1 VNTSHR
7 HHFCTYIY
15 YFCRCIIINFVVSLP
30 ILLSHYRLLLYRY
43 HLSFSCSARQQ
54 KFETFSK
61 FQISV
66 SNFCCLA
73 LHEKVWDWL
82 QGSGFRVWGSG
93 FRVQGLGTKVR
104 RRFSVTSMLP
114 SGQALLPIVTCV
126 CVSLINVF
134 SSPVYVC
141 LLLMCSLVS
150 LINVFSLALDKRC
163 CRSSPVYVCL
173 LLMCSLVS
181 LINVFSL
188 ALWTSAAADRHLI
201 KKNAK
206 KIWTRA
212 AANRR
217 LLPVWDW
224 GWVFRVQS
232 VGFGG
237 QVWGQVCMI

>member
-1 VNTSHR
+1 
-7 HHFCTYIY
+7 
-15 YFCRCIIINFVVSLP
+15 
-30 ILLSHYRLLLYRY
+30 
-43 HLSFSCSARQQ
+43 
-54 KFETFSK
+54 
-61 FQISV
+61 
-66 SNFCCLA
+66 
-73 LHEKVWDWL
+73 
-82 QGSGFRVWGSG
+82 
-93 FRVQGLGTKVR
+93 
-104 RRFSVTSMLP
+104 
-114 SGQALLPIVTCV
+114 
-126 CVSLINVF
+126 
-134 SSPVYVC
+134 
-141 LLLMCSLVS
+141 
-150 LINVFSLALDKRC
+150 
-163 CRSSPVYVCL
+163 
-173 LLMCSLVS
+173 MCSLVS